1 MQSNKKHL
9 LTAENIN
16 HWQLE
21 SEDPVSCKDAPND
34 QRVGPKLDQKN
45 APGKNVDSGTA
56 LITSK

>member
-34 QRVGPKLDQKN
+34 QRVGPKLDQKMLLEKMWIQVQ
-45 APGKNVDSGTA
+45 P
-56 LITSK
+56 

>member
-9 LTAENIN
+9 LTTENIN

-34 QRVGPKLDQKN
+34 QRVGPNLDQKILLEKMWIQVQ
-45 APGKNVDSGTA
+45 P
-56 LITSK
+56 